1 MEYSEGRLAR
11 IFFIRLEEGEDLLGS
26 ITRFLVE
33 KGVESGFVHFLGAL
47 RKGRLIMGPREAT
60 VPPGPPFFEDLD
72 GGWEIFG
79 LATFHPG
86 EGGEPSI
93 HIHASAGRAGRG
105 LTGCLREEATA
116 YLVVEAVVF
125 EVVGFQARRSIDER
139 TGLTLP
145 QLDEWM

>member
-11 IFFIRLEEGEDLLGS
+11 VFVIRMEEGEELIGS
-26 ITRFLVE
+26 ISRFLEE
-33 KGVESGFVHFLGAL
+33 KGVESGIVHFLGAL
-47 RKGRLIMGPREAT
+47 REGRLIMGPKEAT

-79 LATFHPG
+79 LATVYPG
-86 EGGEPSI
+86 EGGVPAV

-105 LTGCLREEATA
+105 LTGCLRDEARA

-125 EVVGFQARRSIDER
+125 EVVGVQARRSVDER
-139 TGLTLP
+139 TGLSLP
-145 QLDEWM
+145 KLAERM